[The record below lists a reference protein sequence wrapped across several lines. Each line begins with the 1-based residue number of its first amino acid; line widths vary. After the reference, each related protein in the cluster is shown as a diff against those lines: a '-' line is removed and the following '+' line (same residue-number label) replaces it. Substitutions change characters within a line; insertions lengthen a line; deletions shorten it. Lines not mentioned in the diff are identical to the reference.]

1 MCVRKCSFLAA
12 TVAARRAAAK
22 KAGVQLYLPLIV
34 PAGFG
39 FIGSFGGITR
49 FKGFVP
55 NRETLLDVAVAGPLW
70 GSAASGVLL
79 LLGLGLSA
87 AGLGDVSID
96 SPALA
101 DSFLVAL
108 LGQFALGD
116 ALANP
121 EVSCTQGVGLQIR
134 SG

>member
-1 MCVRKCSFLAA
+1 
-12 TVAARRAAAK
+12 
-22 KAGVQLYLPLIV
+22 VQLYLPLIV

-39 FIGSFGGITR
+39 FLGSFGGITR

-108 LGQFALGD
+108 LGQFTLGE

-121 EVSCTQGVGLQIR
+121 EVRGGQDSHKHLQCGLSHQ
-134 SG
+134 